1 MSQVRIIPGSFSKD
15 SLKRFA
21 LVLQQLLSFP
31 PKQVV
36 LCNTNSN
43 INQTINSPLQLV
55 ETLQSDCCLLNLIL
69 KYLKGHM
76 YQNEDGRLS
85 AALLAVNIIL
95 KLKEDKVPLVVSQQ
109 VFTYLFELMEK
120 FTEGLDLNMDIV
132 GLNNIENIVRPIICS
147 KILISIKELYHLKLL
162 AAKSFSK
169 ILASGNQ
176 DFLNIMKEANSEIE
190 NSFVESGFLISLDKS
205 FKDFDISSKL
215 THYKVLI
222 LDISLSYDTETLT
235 ENLEHVTLNIDSKS
249 HLREDVF
256 KEMEKFCKNL
266 MPTVDLLFCQKVVHP
281 MFQNLLQKNN
291 VVVIDRIGLHNIQL
305 FKRCNFRIL
314 SKITCIDNI
323 KSYMETI
330 DHIQFKEISE
340 RKYLFISSSKLS
352 HIISVVLSAKSE
364 DILERLDHCFQTAL
378 HALWTLSVKSNKV
391 VFSNGCME
399 TLLCS
404 YLRSIESEEH
414 LQVRLHCSHAQLL
427 MCVSALAKSL
437 LNVAGAFQS
446 GSFCHHYIDNTYYH
460 HWINPDASDR
470 CCCGVV
476 KITNN
481 INLKYTSFQEFSF
494 SFLSSRENIK
504 IRKLKND
511 ILKENID
518 IQSLSTYHSNLMIT
532 LDIITMVLRIGTVIT
547 ES

>member
-1 MSQVRIIPGSFSKD
+1 MSQVQIIPESFSKD

-21 LVLQQLLSFP
+21 LVLQQSLSFP

-55 ETLQSDCCLLNLIL
+55 QTLQSDCCLLNLIL

-85 AALLAVNIIL
+85 AALLAVNSIL
-95 KLKEDKVPLVVSQQ
+95 KLKENNIPLIVSQQ
-109 VFTYLFELMEK
+109 VLTYLFELMGK
-120 FTEGLDLNMDIV
+120 FIEGMDLNIDIV
-132 GLNNIENIVRPIICS
+132 RLNNIENIIRPIICS
-147 KILISIKELYHLKLL
+147 KIVVSIKELNHLKLL

-169 ILASGNQ
+169 IFISGNQ
-176 DFLNIMKEANSEIE
+176 DFLNIMKETNSEIG
-190 NSFVESGFLISLDKS
+190 NSFVESGFLIPLGRY
-205 FKDFDISSKL
+205 FKDFGISLKL
-215 THYKVLI
+215 THYKILI

-256 KEMEKFCKNL
+256 KEIEEFCKNL
-266 MPTVDLLFCQKVVHP
+266 IPNVDILFCQKVVHP
-281 MFQNLLQKNN
+281 MFQNLLRKNN
-291 VVVIDRIGLHNIQL
+291 VIVIDRIGLHNIQL
-305 FKRCNFRIL
+305 FKKCYFKIL

-323 KSYMETI
+323 KSYIETI
-330 DHIQFKEISE
+330 DHIQFKEINE
-340 RKYLFISSSKLS
+340 RKYLFISSSRLIN
-352 HIISVVLSAKSE
+352 IISVVLSAKSE
-364 DILERLDHCFQTAL
+364 DILEVLDHCFQTTL

-404 YLRSIESEEH
+404 YLKSIVSEEH
-414 LQVRLHCSHAQLL
+414 LQVRLHCSRAQLL
-427 MCVSALAKSL
+427 TCISALTKSL

-446 GSFCHHYIDNTYYH
+446 GSYYHHYVDNTYHH
-460 HWINPDASDR
+460 HWINPDASGR
-470 CCCGVV
+470 CCCGAV
-476 KITNN
+476 KITNDF
-481 INLKYTSFQEFSF
+481 NLKYTSFQEFNF
-494 SFLSSRENIK
+494 SFLSSRENLQ
-504 IRKLKND
+504 IRELKSD
-511 ILKENID
+511 ILKGNID
-518 IQSLSTYHSNLMIT
+518 IQSLSTYRSNLMIA